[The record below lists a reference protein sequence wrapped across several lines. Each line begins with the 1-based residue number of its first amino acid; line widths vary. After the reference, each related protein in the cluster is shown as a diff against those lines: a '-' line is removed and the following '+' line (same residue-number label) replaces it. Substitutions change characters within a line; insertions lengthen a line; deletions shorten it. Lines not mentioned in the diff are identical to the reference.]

1 MLSIE
6 ACGVAVLGIG
16 RAGMVHARN
25 FVESVPMAKLVAIY
39 DVEKERVEAAAG
51 ELGVKGYTDLEK
63 VLGDPAID
71 AVVVAAPTFA
81 HRDLVVAAAKGK
93 KAILCEKPLT
103 LTLEEAE
110 DMRRAVE
117 ENGVVFVMGF
127 MRRYDASFM
136 RAKEL
141 LENGEI
147 GDPLIIRSVGK
158 GPSLPPRWA
167 WDVKKSN
174 GVLGEVNSHDFDTVY
189 WLMGSEYSWVYAR
202 GKNMR
207 CEDLREEFPDFYDHA
222 LVMFELKNGCMGTV
236 EGACPS
242 EYGYDARVEIQGT
255 KGVLFIGDIA
265 EHGVTVC
272 SKGKGASRSLVQSWR
287 SLFRE
292 AYIREDRHLIECLS
306 KGAKPRT
313 TVEDGT
319 RALKVVR
326 AANRSLVTGE
336 VVHL

>member
-1 MLSIE
+1 MLRIE
-6 ACGVAVLGIG
+6 AAGVAVLGIG

-25 FVESVPMAKLVAIY
+25 FAEAVPGARLVAVY
-39 DVEKERVEAAAG
+39 DVEKERVEAAAR
-51 ELGVKGYTDLEK
+51 ELGVRGYTDLDK
-63 VLGDPAID
+63 VLADPEVD

-81 HRDLVVAAAKGK
+81 HRDLVVAAARAK

-110 DMRRAVE
+110 EMQAAVK

-127 MRRYDASFM
+127 MRRYDDSFR
-136 RAKEL
+136 RAKGA

-147 GDPLIIRSVGK
+147 GAPLIVRSVGK

-167 WDVKKSN
+167 WDVQKSN
-174 GVLGEVNSHDFDTVY
+174 GVLGEVNSHDFDAVY
-189 WLMGSEYSWVYAR
+189 WLMGSEYSWVYAK

-207 CEDLREEFPDFYDHA
+207 CEELKDEFPEFYDHV
-222 LVMFELKNGCMGTV
+222 LVMCELANGCMGTI
-236 EGACPS
+236 EGSCPS

-265 EHGVTVC
+265 EYGVTVC
-272 SKGKGASRSLVQSWR
+272 NKGRGASRALVNSWR

-292 AYIREDRHLIECLS
+292 AYIREDRHLIECLIQ
-306 KGAKPRT
+306 GTKPET
-313 TVEDGT
+313 TIEDGK

-336 VVHL
+336 VVYL